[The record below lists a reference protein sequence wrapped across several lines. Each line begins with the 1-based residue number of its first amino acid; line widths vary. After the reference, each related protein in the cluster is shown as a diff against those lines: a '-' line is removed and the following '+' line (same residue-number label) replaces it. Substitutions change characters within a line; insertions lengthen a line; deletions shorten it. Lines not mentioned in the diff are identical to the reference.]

1 MELKLENALKR
12 AKGEHA
18 QVNGSAT
25 VTKMPAT
32 NLKSWQ
38 PPVYNQSR
46 TAAIDM
52 KTAEAHRCICALPD
66 SPESNYYR
74 LLRTQIQHIA
84 VEKGWRTIM
93 VTSTKPGEG
102 KTLTAI
108 NLAFTFAKAFHQ
120 TVLLADCDFR
130 YQNVNRYLGLKSEVG
145 LVETLLDGVPLGEAM
160 IWPGVEKLALISG
173 SRAIAESS
181 ELLASP
187 MMRALVK
194 EMRDRYA
201 DRYIFFDVPPILG
214 GADAVAFAPAVDGI
228 LLVVGSEGTSK
239 KEIQQS
245 MDLIP
250 EEKLVGV
257 VLNKHAGKLPNY

>member
-1 MELKLENALKR
+1 
-12 AKGEHA
+12 
-18 QVNGSAT
+18 
-25 VTKMPAT
+25 
-32 NLKSWQ
+32 
-38 PPVYNQSR
+38 
-46 TAAIDM
+46 
-52 KTAEAHRCICALPD
+52 
-66 SPESNYYR
+66 
-74 LLRTQIQHIA
+74 
-84 VEKGWRTIM
+84 
-93 VTSTKPGEG
+93 
-102 KTLTAI
+102 
-108 NLAFTFAKAFHQ
+108 
-120 TVLLADCDFR
+120 VLLADCDFR

>member
-1 MELKLENALKR
+1 
-12 AKGEHA
+12 
-18 QVNGSAT
+18 
-25 VTKMPAT
+25 MPIRGG
-32 NLKSWQ
+32 NSWQ

-66 SPESNYYR
+66 SKESNYYR
-74 LLRTQIQHIA
+74 LLRTQIQHIT

-102 KTLTAI
+102 KTLTCI
-108 NLAFTFAKAFHQ
+108 NLAFTFARAFHQ

-130 YQNVNRYLGLKSEVG
+130 KQNIYRYLGLKSEIG
-145 LVETLLDGVPLGEAM
+145 LVETLLDGVPLSDAM
-160 IWPGVEKLALISG
+160 IWPEVEKLALISG
-173 SRAIAESS
+173 SRTIAESS

-194 EMRDRYA
+194 EMRDRYS
-201 DRYIFFDVPPILG
+201 DRYLFFDVPPLVG

-228 LLVVGSEGTSK
+228 LLVVEAGSTSK

-245 MDLIP
+245 LELIP

-257 VLNKHAGKLPNY
+257 VLNKHAGKLPDYGDY